1 MFKWIAHEKERFL
14 MTYTDIG
21 STFHQSHELQCQHTE
36 FAEACEVSITLSCN
50 VRDALKWSLLI
61 ETKIFTLKR

>member
-1 MFKWIAHEKERFL
+1 

-36 FAEACEVSITLSCN
+36 FAEACEVRIS
-50 VRDALKWSLLI
+50 K
-61 ETKIFTLKR
+61 F